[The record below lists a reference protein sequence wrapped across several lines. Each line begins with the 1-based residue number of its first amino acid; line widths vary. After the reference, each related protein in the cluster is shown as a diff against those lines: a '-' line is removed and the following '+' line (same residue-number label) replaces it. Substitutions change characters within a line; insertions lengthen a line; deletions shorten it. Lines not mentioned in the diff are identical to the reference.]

1 MMPGSAPGKKLD
13 LSKLTDEEAKHVWDV
28 VQRDFDL
35 RKKEEDR
42 LGDLKTKIEK
52 EDSKIELLGKQS
64 SLSESHCIRCLQPF
78 KFLVNSKRKCLDC
91 QLFTCKACSRY
102 NKKELGWVCDPCR
115 MARVLKIGTL
125 EWYHGNVRTRFKRFG
140 SAKVMRSLFKRLSGE
155 HCSPRELREDYEEDN
170 LDGSDA
176 QRCKEMRKTKRI
188 LSVQHY
194 DLDLDPDYSITSRR
208 NSFKELRGHDVT
220 AGGEGECG
228 ELDEADMSSVIQQ
241 VLEGQRDGPPNHYS
255 SEVQLDF
262 SRRISLGRAPHPDD
276 MVCPDTRSAGLRPVS
291 RLSHSSC
298 GSGGGPYSV
307 TSYPLEPYDSEE
319 EEEEE
324 DPRYL
329 LDHHHP
335 HQHLSHY
342 RGDSPV
348 YQNSLD
354 SPQPPQ
360 IKELNRRMS
369 LVEGILNSLERKVV
383 SPSEQPSQAPRVPE
397 SRPPPPPSVPPFSED
412 LEEQQLRQKLDQLT
426 RAISDNGLTSDEEE
440 EEEDEE
446 DEEDEEEVEEEEL
459 SIPRWRSHVGPKAEG
474 ASQPLPSSTS
484 ISSVEVQLLQPSHAH
499 KLNPP
504 TEGAGRGSRPTEEAS
519 EAGFRGS
526 SALLFELEDRVAQA
540 AASVQTTRTQVSYI
554 ENRIAAL
561 GAAGMSVDTGRRR
574 SAIPVPVTRRHSQ
587 GFPTSKNILSAS
599 THPSRTRHVFFQTE
613 EFRHPAPQRWFSSYK
628 FTKTMQLK
636 LL

>member
-1 MMPGSAPGKKLD
+1 MTMKPHI
-13 LSKLTDEEAKHVWDV
+13 LSGG
-28 VQRDFDL
+28 RS
-35 RKKEEDR
+35 
-42 LGDLKTKIEK
+42 DLKTKIEK

-78 KFLVNSKRKCLDC
+78 KFLVNSKRQCLDC

-125 EWYHGNVRTRFKRFG
+125 EWYHGNVRARFKRFG

-155 HCSPRELREDYEEDN
+155 PCSPRELRDGRVILQSHASRPASQNVKDNEEDN

-208 NSFKELRGHDVT
+208 NSFKVFKADPRSAGDHLETDPTMSHADPRALTWGPGLAEGRGELRGHDVT
-220 AGGEGECG
+220 AGDEGECG

-276 MVCPDTRSAGLRPVS
+276 MVYPDTRSAGLRPVS

-307 TSYPLEPYDSEE
+307 NSCPLEPYDS

-329 LDHHHP
+329 LDHPHP
-335 HQHLSHY
+335 HQQLSHY

-348 YQNSLD
+348 YQDSLN

-383 SPSEQPSQAPRVPE
+383 SPSEQPSLALRVPE

-440 EEEDEE
+440 EEE
-446 DEEDEEEVEEEEL
+446 EVEGVEMEV
-459 SIPRWRSHVGPKAEG
+459 SIPRWRSHVGPKAEE
-474 ASQPLPSSTS
+474 ASQPLPSYTST
-484 ISSVEVQLLQPSHAH
+484 SSVELLQPSHAH

-504 TEGAGRGSRPTEEAS
+504 TEGAERGSRPTEEAS

-561 GAAGMSVDTGRRR
+561 GAAGMSVDMGRRR

-587 GFPTSKNILSAS
+587 GFPTKTCDVSVSMRRKLSII
-599 THPSRTRHVFFQTE
+599 
-613 EFRHPAPQRWFSSYK
+613 
-628 FTKTMQLK
+628 
-636 LL
+636 

>member
-78 KFLVNSKRKCLDC
+78 KFLVNSKRQCLDC

-125 EWYHGNVRTRFKRFG
+125 EWYHGNVRARFKRFG

-155 HCSPRELREDYEEDN
+155 PCSPRELREDYEEDN

-220 AGGEGECG
+220 AGGEGECR

-241 VLEGQRDGPPNHYS
+241 VLEGQRDGPQNHFS

-298 GSGGGPYSV
+298 GSGGGPHSV
-307 TSYPLEPYDSEE
+307 NSCPLEPYDSEE
-319 EEEEE
+319 EEE
-324 DPRYL
+324 DPHYL

-335 HQHLSHY
+335 HQQLSHY

-348 YQNSLD
+348 YQDSLNS
-354 SPQPPQ
+354 PKPPQ
-360 IKELNRRMS
+360 ELNRRMS
-369 LVEGILNSLERKVV
+369 LVEGILNSLEHKVV
-383 SPSEQPSQAPRVPE
+383 SPSEQPSLAPRVPE
-397 SRPPPPPSVPPFSED
+397 SRPPPPPSVLPFSED

-440 EEEDEE
+440 EEEEV
-446 DEEDEEEVEEEEL
+446 EEVEGVEMEV
-459 SIPRWRSHVGPKAEG
+459 SIPRWRSHVMPKAEE
-474 ASQPLPSSTS
+474 ASQPLPSYTST
-484 ISSVEVQLLQPSHAH
+484 SSVELLQPSHAH
-499 KLNPP
+499 KLDPP
-504 TEGAGRGSRPTEEAS
+504 TEGAERGSRPTEEAS

-587 GFPTSKNILSAS
+587 GFPTKTCDVSVSMRRKLSII
-599 THPSRTRHVFFQTE
+599 
-613 EFRHPAPQRWFSSYK
+613 
-628 FTKTMQLK
+628 
-636 LL
+636 